1 MPNARAVDLQHER
14 ERLPHP
20 EKTAREPRG
29 VDMNE
34 CKEQALWCRGLSKTF
49 RKREKG
55 KRTEVRALVG
65 VSLEI
70 ARGGIYGIIG
80 PNGSG
85 KSTLVRLLSTL
96 LLPDEGEMRIFG
108 LDVVAEAPQVRRMIN
123 RVSVDAA
130 FFKKLSP
137 WENLVYAA
145 RLYGGERTKAREEA
159 LRILELLDFPAG
171 KFYSPMQE
179 LSRGQQQKVAIAR
192 AILTSPVL
200 LLLDEPTTGLDP
212 KSKLQVQA
220 FIRRLRRDHDAT
232 ILLTSHDMDEVE
244 RICDVIAIMDRGE
257 ILVSDTARG
266 LQQRYRA
273 NGKLPSLEEV
283 FIRVTGHGWEPE
295 VEEARALAKKQ
306 TDDEPADGGGT

>member
-1 MPNARAVDLQHER
+1 M
-14 ERLPHP
+14 
-20 EKTAREPRG
+20 
-29 VDMNE
+29 
-34 CKEQALWCRGLSKTF
+34 KESDGHALWCRGLSKTF
-49 RKREKG
+49 RKRERG
-55 KRTEVRALVG
+55 RRIEVKALVG

-108 LDVVAEAPQVRRMIN
+108 HDVVAEAPRVKRMIN

-137 WENLVYAA
+137 WENLIYAA
-145 RLYGGERTKAREEA
+145 RLYGGTRTKARQEA
-159 LRILELLDFPAG
+159 RRILDVLDFPEG

-192 AILTSPVL
+192 AMLTSPVL

-266 LQQRYRA
+266 LQQRYRT

-283 FIRVTGHGWEPE
+283 FIRVAGHGWEPE
-295 VEEARALAKKQ
+295 VEEAEALAKKQ
-306 TDDEPADGGGT
+306 TDDEAAVRLDEA

>member
-1 MPNARAVDLQHER
+1 
-14 ERLPHP
+14 
-20 EKTAREPRG
+20 
-29 VDMNE
+29 MNPGNG
-34 CKEQALWCRGLSKTF
+34 QALWCRGLAKTF

-55 KRTEVRALVG
+55 RRTEVRALVG

-70 ARGGIYGIIG
+70 ARGGIYGVIG

-108 LDVVAEAPQVRRMIN
+108 YDVVAEAPVVRRMIN

-137 WENLVYAA
+137 WENLIYAA
-145 RLYGGERTKAREEA
+145 RLYGGERAKARDEA
-159 LRILELLDFPAG
+159 RRILELLDFPAE

-192 AILTSPVL
+192 ALLTSPVL

-232 ILLTSHDMDEVE
+232 ILLTSHDMEEVE
-244 RICDVIAIMDRGE
+244 RICDEIAIMDRGE

-266 LQQRYRA
+266 LQQRYRT

-306 TDDEPADGGGT
+306 IEEEPAEGGGGS

>member
-1 MPNARAVDLQHER
+1 MNATNGH
-14 ERLPHP
+14 
-20 EKTAREPRG
+20 
-29 VDMNE
+29 
-34 CKEQALWCRGLSKTF
+34 ALWCRGLSKTF

-55 KRTEVRALVG
+55 RRTEVKALVG
-65 VSLEI
+65 VSFQI

-108 LDVVAEAPQVRRMIN
+108 HDVVAEAPRVKQMIN

-137 WENLVYAA
+137 WENLIYAA
-145 RLYGGERTKAREEA
+145 RLYGGTRSKARDEA
-159 LRILELLDFPAG
+159 KRILGVLDFPEG

-192 AILTSPVL
+192 AMLTSPVL

-266 LQQRYRA
+266 LQQRYRT

-283 FIRVTGHGWEPE
+283 FIRVAGHGWEPE
-295 VEEARALAKKQ
+295 VEEAQALAKKQ
-306 TDDEPADGGGT
+306 TDDETAVRLDEA

>member
-1 MPNARAVDLQHER
+1 MPNER
-14 ERLPHP
+14 NENQRKNIPRP
-20 EKTAREPRG
+20 KATAREPG
-29 VDMNE
+29 DMNPSNG
-34 CKEQALWCRGLSKTF
+34 QALWCRGLSKTF

-55 KRTEVRALVG
+55 RRIEVPALVG

-108 LDVVAEAPQVRRMIN
+108 HDVVTEAQQVKRMIN

-137 WENLVYAA
+137 WENLIYAA

-159 LRILELLDFPAG
+159 RRILEVLDFPVE

-232 ILLTSHDMDEVE
+232 ILLTSHDMEEVE
-244 RICDVIAIMDRGE
+244 RICDEIAIMDRGE
-257 ILVSDTARG
+257 ILVSDTALG

-306 TDDEPADGGGT
+306 TDEPADGGGGT

>member
-1 MPNARAVDLQHER
+1 
-14 ERLPHP
+14 
-20 EKTAREPRG
+20 
-29 VDMNE
+29 MNE
-34 CKEQALWCRGLSKTF
+34 CDGQALWCRGLSKTF

-55 KRTEVRALVG
+55 RRIEVPALVG

-108 LDVVAEAPQVRRMIN
+108 HDVVTEAQQVKRMIN

-137 WENLVYAA
+137 WENLIYAA
-145 RLYGGERTKAREEA
+145 RLYGGDRTQAREEA
-159 LRILELLDFPAG
+159 MRILEVLDFPVE

-232 ILLTSHDMDEVE
+232 ILLTSHDMEEVE
-244 RICDVIAIMDRGE
+244 RICDVIAIMDRGA
-257 ILVSDTARG
+257 ILVCDTARG

-295 VEEARALAKKQ
+295 VEEARALARKQ
-306 TDDEPADGGGT
+306 TDEEPADGGGGT